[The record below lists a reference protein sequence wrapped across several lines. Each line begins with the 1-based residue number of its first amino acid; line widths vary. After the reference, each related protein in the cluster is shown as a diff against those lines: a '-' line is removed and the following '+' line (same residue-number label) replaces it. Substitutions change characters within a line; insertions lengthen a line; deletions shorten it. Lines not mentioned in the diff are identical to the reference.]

1 MFPYWLLLP
10 LKFLCSSVYA
20 ITISGKQ
27 KLVLFVKKLS
37 RRTAKYARDLSCN
50 TSSNTWIDSNVGT
63 WSCLWLFHQV
73 FLCSEHRLEE
83 NYLFGRNSY
92 SEKSFFV
99 NFRIKGESTQSKQAD
114 MKFCNSELFI
124 PLDSVISLNENKP
137 YFLHSLSHSQ
147 HEKCNINSATMW
159 SFCNMMDTW
168 FITGAWKTAL

>member
-1 MFPYWLLLP
+1 MLELEVACGFFT
-10 LKFLCSSVYA
+10 KF
-20 ITISGKQ
+20 
-27 KLVLFVKKLS
+27 
-37 RRTAKYARDLSCN
+37 
-50 TSSNTWIDSNVGT
+50 
-63 WSCLWLFHQV
+63 

-147 HEKCNINSATMW
+147 HEKCNINSATM
-159 SFCNMMDTW
+159 
-168 FITGAWKTAL
+168 